1 MTDGVAA
8 SLVAAGFGALVGW
21 GLAARHSRERGAVVT
36 ALASA
41 FAAGIAF
48 STIADPDGRWPY
60 ADVSLLVGPVVA
72 GAVYLLRLA
81 RSQSR

>member
-8 SLVAAGFGALVGW
+8 LVAAGFGALVGW
-21 GLAARHSRERGAVVT
+21 GLAGRHPDERGAVVT
-36 ALASA
+36 ALAVA
-41 FAAGIAF
+41 LVAGVVFAIGG
-48 STIADPDGRWPY
+48 SDDRWPY
-60 ADVSLLVGPVVA
+60 ADLSLLVGSVAA